1 MHVTVNGTSHE
12 VEEGTTI
19 AQLLRTA
26 GVPENYLAV
35 EINDDVVPREE
46 HAVRTICPGDRV
58 EVVTL
63 VGGG

>member
-1 MHVTVNGTSHE
+1 MQVTVNGKSHQ
-12 VEEGTTI
+12 VDDGTTVI
-19 AQLLRTA
+19 DLLRTA

-35 EINDDVVPREE
+35 EINDDVVPREQ
-46 HAVRTICPGDRV
+46 HATRTIQDGDRI

>member
-1 MHVTVNGTSHE
+1 MHVTVNGKSHE
-12 VEEGTTI
+12 VAEGTTI
-19 AQLLRTA
+19 TQLLRTA

-46 HAVRTICPGDRV
+46 HAVRTIRPGDRI

>member
-1 MHVTVNGTSHE
+1 MRVTVNGKSHQ
-12 VEEGTTI
+12 VDDGTTVI
-19 AQLLRTA
+19 DLLRTA

-35 EINDDVVPREE
+35 EINDDVVPREQ
-46 HAVRTICPGDRV
+46 HATRTIHDGDRI

>member
-1 MHVTVNGTSHE
+1 MHVTVNGKSHE
-12 VEEGTTI
+12 VEEGTTVI
-19 AQLLRTA
+19 EILRTA

-46 HAVRTICPGDRV
+46 HAVRTICQGDRI

>member
-1 MHVTVNGTSHE
+1 MQVTVNGKSHQ
-12 VEEGTTI
+12 VDDGTTVI
-19 AQLLRTA
+19 DLLRAA

-35 EINDDVVPREE
+35 EINDDVVPREQ
-46 HAVRTICPGDRV
+46 HATRTIQDGDRI

>member
-1 MHVTVNGTSHE
+1 MQVTVNGKPHQ
-12 VEEGTTI
+12 VDRGTTVI
-19 AQLLRTA
+19 DLLRTA

-35 EINDDVVPREE
+35 EINDDVVPRER
-46 HAVRTICPGDRV
+46 HATQTIADGDRI

>member
-1 MHVTVNGTSHE
+1 MHVTVNGKSHD
-12 VEEGTTI
+12 VAEGTTVI
-19 AQLLRTA
+19 QLLRTA

-35 EINDDVVPREE
+35 EINDDLVPREQ
-46 HAVRTICPGDRV
+46 HAERTICPGDRI

>member
-1 MHVTVNGTSHE
+1 MQVAVNGKSHE
-12 VEEGTTI
+12 VEEGTTVVE
-19 AQLLRTA
+19 LLRAA

-46 HAVRTICPGDRV
+46 HAVRTICHGDRI